1 VRGRL
6 WLTVAVAA
14 GVATVAAFAVLDAAR
29 RDPARESPAA
39 GAEEATAPRISGPDV
54 PPGGG
59 LPGRIVFLAGPECR
73 VRVLDLATLTL
84 GPEGPA
90 TSCRLWA
97 SPRGDLVAFERASDE
112 GPTVW
117 LASTG
122 SPPTRRNTLGPVASP
137 PAWGP
142 DGDRLALCRPDGSTV
157 VVALDGEELDRV
169 DGCHPRFAPDGRVVT
184 RPGVTGESP
193 TIGRPRVVGHE
204 VGADGTLAIAMLR
217 SESALRL
224 YLTLELLIGGR
235 RERVLTMPQYGPTAG
250 FYGLHVS
257 IAPGGQEV
265 AVTTPDLLS
274 PSRPDD
280 LVALLDLRSGRAV
293 DGFTEQRFRGLD
305 WSPDGAWLALS
316 TGDEVLVYGPARA
329 DPVYVLPL
337 KARALGWLRA
347 QPRPGT
353 GPLPRRRG
361 ARPRP
366 RRRGADAGSRT

>member
-1 VRGRL
+1 MRGRL
-6 WLTVAVAA
+6 WLTVGVAA

-29 RDPARESPAA
+29 RDPARESSAA
-39 GAEEATAPRISGPDV
+39 GAGEATAPRISGPDV

-59 LPGRIVFLAGPECR
+59 LPGRLVFLVGPECR

-122 SPPTRRNTLGPVASP
+122 SPPTRRNTVGPVASP

-142 DGDRLALCRPDGSTV
+142 DGDRLALCRPGGSTV

-184 RPGVTGESP
+184 WVRAIEESSTGNGHV
-193 TIGRPRVVGHE
+193 IGRAP
-204 VGADGTLAIAMLR
+204 APDGTVAVATAR
-217 SESALRL
+217 PSRG
-224 YLTLELLIGGR
+224 YGFDLTLELWSDGELR
-235 RERVLTMPQYGPTAG
+235 RSVPLPQYGPNPG
-250 FYGLHVS
+250 FFGMEIS
-257 IAPGGQEV
+257 FAPGGNEV
-265 AVTTPDLLS
+265 ALTTPAVLTPRGPEDLI
-274 PSRPDD
+274 
-280 LVALLDLRSGRAV
+280 ALLDLRSGLPVEGLADR
-293 DGFTEQRFRGLD
+293 RFAGLA
-305 WSPDGAWLALS
+305 WSPDGAWLAFS

-337 KARALGWLRA
+337 RARALGWLRA

-361 ARPRP
+361 VRPPP
-366 RRRGADAGSRT
+366 RRRRAAAGSRT